1 MTKPSLGARQS
12 GLTLVEVLI
21 ALVVLAVVLLPV
33 MLGFTQA
40 LATTSES
47 SISAAATSI
56 VRDKMEELK
65 RTDYSALTS
74 QGLEVRDL
82 RPGDGFFEVGVTVEV
97 RRPDDAAQAGL
108 KEALIWVSRRGSSD
122 PVATARTYFTPSG
135 I

>member
-1 MTKPSLGARQS
+1 MKLSLGGRQS

-56 VRDKMEELK
+56 VRDKVEELK
-65 RTDYSALTS
+65 RMDYSVLTS
-74 QGLEVRDL
+74 QPREARDL
-82 RPGDGFFEVGVTVEV
+82 RPGDGFFEVAVTVEV

-108 KEALIWVSRRGSSD
+108 KEAVLSVYRTGSSD
-122 PVATARTYFTPSG
+122 PVATVDTYFTPHG